1 MAGELLRFEW
11 RFQTRQAAF
20 FVAVAVFLAMAFV
33 FVGTGYG
40 PDNAHINSPA
50 SVMQSLGFLSL
61 FSIFVLSA
69 FCANAAL
76 RDSEHRMEAL
86 VHATPVSK
94 LTYLSVRLAGAL
106 LAALAVFSVT
116 ALGLMLAP
124 WVLDVDPER
133 RGGWEFFRYAWAL
146 TVMVLPNLLFA
157 ASLLFA
163 VATLTRSALATYVSA
178 VFLYALYF
186 VGALLGNSPMM
197 AGAAPQT
204 SESLAR
210 AALLDPFGLS
220 AFFAQTRYWTEH
232 ERNTRLLGLEGAFLY
247 NRLLWL
253 GVSASVLAFVYRH
266 FAFRAASATKP
277 RSIEPEAA
285 VAGGP
290 PYRPVEITRGEGAR
304 FRAALVSTLKVEARA
319 MLKSRA
325 FLALLALWVFV
336 IGMEVAASATQAE
349 YGTRLLPTTGL
360 LMQSLQQPLFLFG
373 SLCLVYFGAELA
385 WRERGVRLSELLD
398 ATPAP
403 STVFYLSKL
412 AVLAAQVLVLTAT
425 AVGVAVLFQLS
436 RGHRDL
442 EPALYLSLLYF
453 SGLPL
458 LLFAVAV
465 LWLQTLSPHRYVG
478 MFLGLL
484 LALVMRQGG
493 LVGLEHGL
501 LRYASGPPLRYS
513 DMNAFG
519 AGVHAFNAYMLYW
532 SALAGVLG
540 LLTGG
545 LWRRGVSPPL
555 RARIK
560 ALPQVLGRGGMTA
573 VAACLG
579 LFVLVGGFI
588 FHDTCVLN
596 RYETRDQLADWK
608 ADYEKAY
615 QRYESIPQP
624 SIVAVKARV
633 DLYPDEARYHAAG
646 HYVLENRTQAPIQR
660 VWLSVRRDARDATL
674 TLPGA
679 RRLQHDSRF
688 GMSEFE
694 LAVPL
699 APGARSEL
707 TFTLDMARRGI
718 REGAHD
724 TSIAANG
731 SFISNQE
738 AFPAIG
744 YRKGYELRDTRAR
757 RQRGLPEAPPVE
769 AAAEGDLGLAEG
781 GAGQRTWT
789 TLDLTVST
797 PEDQLAVAPGELR
810 QTWNEEGR
818 RVFRYVM
825 ERPMLNWFAFVS
837 ARYAVKKTRH
847 QGVDVE
853 VYYHPTHVHNV
864 ERMLHAATRSLE
876 VLEAQ
881 LGPYPH
887 RQLRIVEV
895 PSTWGFGALAL
906 SNTIYHPEH
915 RGFLTA
921 PGGQDTVDLITRRI
935 AHEVAHQ
942 WWGHQVDPVSG
953 PGGLLITESLAKY
966 AEQRVLKA
974 LHGEAQVH
982 QVLAFDLDRYL
993 RGRAEEDG
1001 EEPPLL
1007 QTKDQSYLYYG
1018 KGAVVM
1024 HALADLLGEA
1034 TLDRALRQFVQRHAH
1049 PAPQP
1054 TASDLLAR
1062 LHDVATESARPLV
1075 NQWLTEVVLYD
1086 LKVESAACE
1095 PLPDGRYRITARI
1108 SAAKHARRNGQDVSL
1123 PLDER
1128 LDVAVFAGPSESIQS
1143 TVKHRFTG
1151 GLTEISLTV
1160 DQPPASI
1167 SVDPFLRRVSLERS
1181 HTHLKLEQPCASPQV
1196 STDLAPARET

>member
-20 FVAVAVFLAMAFV
+20 FVAVAAFLGMAFV

-61 FSIFVLSA
+61 FSSFVLSA

-86 VHATPVSK
+86 VYATPISK

-106 LAALAVFSVT
+106 LAALAVFTVA

-133 RGGWEFFRYAWAL
+133 RASWEVLRYAWAL

-163 VATLTRSALATYVSA
+163 VATLTRSALATYVGA

-186 VGALLGNSPMM
+186 VGALLGDSPLM

-204 SESLAR
+204 SEAVAR

-232 ERNTRLLGLEGAFLY
+232 ERNTRLLGLEGAFLH

-253 GVSASVLAFVYRH
+253 GVSAGVLAFVHQR
-266 FAFRAASATKP
+266 FAFRAASGAKP
-277 RSIEPEAA
+277 RRIQPEAA
-285 VAGGP
+285 APGRV
-290 PYRPVEITRGEGAR
+290 PYRPVAADRDEGTR
-304 FRAALVSTLKVEARA
+304 FRAALGSTLKVEAGSI
-319 MLKSRA
+319 LTSRA
-325 FLALLALWVFV
+325 FLALMALWVFV
-336 IGMEVAASATQAE
+336 LGMEVAASATQAE

-360 LMQSLQQPLFLFG
+360 LLQAIHPPLLLFG
-373 SLCLVYFGAELA
+373 SLCLVYFGAELV
-385 WRERGVRLSELLD
+385 WRERVVRLSDLLD
-398 ATPAP
+398 ATPA
-403 STVFYLSKL
+403 SSAVFYLSKL
-412 AVLAAQVLVLTAT
+412 AVLGLQVLALTAS
-425 AVGVAVLFQLS
+425 AVGIAVLFQLT
-436 RGHRDL
+436 RGYRHL
-442 EPALYLSLLYF
+442 EPELYLSLLYF
-453 SGLPL
+453 TGLPL

-484 LALVMRQGG
+484 LALAMRQGG

-513 DMNAFG
+513 DMNGFG
-519 AGVHAFNAYMLYW
+519 AGVHGFNAYMVYW
-532 SALAGVLG
+532 SALAGALG
-540 LLTGG
+540 LLTCG

-555 RARIK
+555 RARFA
-560 ALPQVLGRGGMTA
+560 ALPREWGRRGVTA
-573 VAACLG
+573 VAACLT
-579 LFVLVGGFI
+579 LFVLAGGFI
-588 FHDTCVLN
+588 FHGTNVLN
-596 RYETRDQLADWK
+596 RYETRAQVADWK

-615 QRYESIPQP
+615 QRHESLPQP

-633 DLYPDEARYHAAG
+633 DLYPEEARYRATG
-646 HYVLENRTQAPIQR
+646 SYVLENRTRAPIPR
-660 VWLSVRRDARDATL
+660 VWLSVRRDARHATL
-674 TLPGA
+674 ALPGA
-679 RRLQHDSRF
+679 RQVHHDSRF
-688 GMSEFE
+688 GMAAFE
-694 LAVPL
+694 LDTPL
-699 APGARSEL
+699 PPGAKTEL
-707 TFTLDMARRGI
+707 TFALELARRGI
-718 REGAHD
+718 PDEARD

-731 SFISNQE
+731 SFISNLE

-744 YRKGYELRDTRAR
+744 YRKSYELVDERERL
-757 RQRGLPEAPPVE
+757 QRGLPETPRVE
-769 AAAEGDLGLAEG
+769 AEAEGDLGLAEG
-781 GAGQRTWT
+781 GGGQRTWT
-789 TLDLTVST
+789 TLDLTLST
-797 PEDQLAVAPGELR
+797 ADTQLAVAPGELR
-810 QTWNEEGR
+810 QTWHEGDR

-825 ERPMLNWFAFVS
+825 ARPMLNWFAIVS
-837 ARYAVKKTRH
+837 ARYAVRKARH

-853 VYYHPTHVHNV
+853 VYYHPGHAHNV
-864 ERMLHAATRSLE
+864 ERMLRAATRSLD
-876 VLEAQ
+876 LLGAQ

-895 PSTWGFGALAL
+895 PATWGFGALAL
-906 SNTIYHPEH
+906 SNTLYTPEH

-921 PGGQDTVDLITRRI
+921 PGEQGTVDLITRRI

-966 AEQRVLKA
+966 AEQRVLRA
-974 LHGEAQVH
+974 THGEAQVR

-1007 QTKDQSYLYYG
+1007 QTRDEPYLYYG

-1024 HALADLLGEA
+1024 RALEDLLGEA
-1034 TLDRALRQFVQRHAH
+1034 ALDRALRELVQRHAH
-1049 PAPQP
+1049 PKPQP
-1054 TASDLLAR
+1054 TARDLLAL
-1062 LHDVATESARPLV
+1062 LHDETTEATRPLV
-1075 NQWLTEVVLYD
+1075 DQWLTEVVLYD

-1095 PLPDGRYRITARI
+1095 PLADGRYRVTARM
-1108 SAAKHARRNGQDVSL
+1108 SASKHARRNGQDVPL
-1123 PLDER
+1123 PLDES
-1128 LDVAVFAGPSESIQS
+1128 LDVAVFTGPPDASGDAPLYA
-1143 TVKHRFTG
+1143 TKHRFTD

-1160 DQPPASI
+1160 DERPSYI
-1167 SVDPFLRRVSLERS
+1167 SVDPFLRRVSLERAG
-1181 HTHLKLEQPCASPQV
+1181 TLWKL
-1196 STDLAPARET
+1196 

>member
-1 MAGELLRFEW
+1 MVRELLRFEW
-11 RFQTRQAAF
+11 RLQTRQAAF
-20 FVAVAVFLAMAFV
+20 FVAVAAFLGMAFV

-61 FSIFVLSA
+61 FSLFVLSA

-86 VHATPVSK
+86 VYATPVSR
-94 LTYLSVRLAGAL
+94 LTYLSVRLTGAL
-106 LAALAVFSVT
+106 LAALAVFTVT

-133 RGGWEFFRYAWAL
+133 RGSWEVLRYGWAL

-163 VATLTRSALATYVSA
+163 VATLTRSALATYVGA

-186 VGALLGNSPMM
+186 VGALLGDSPLM

-204 SESLAR
+204 SEAVAR

-232 ERNTRLLGLEGAFLY
+232 ERNTRLLTLEGAFLY

-253 GVSASVLAFVYRH
+253 GVSAGVLALVYQR
-266 FAFRAASATKP
+266 FAFRAASGAKP
-277 RSIEPEAA
+277 RRIEPEAA
-285 VAGGP
+285 ATGSA
-290 PYRPVEITRGEGAR
+290 PYRPVEITRGEGVR
-304 FRAALVSTLKVEARA
+304 LRAALVSTLKVEARA
-319 MLKSRA
+319 TLKSRA
-325 FLALLALWVFV
+325 FLALMALWLFV
-336 IGMEVAASATQAE
+336 LGMEVAASATQAE
-349 YGTRLLPTTGL
+349 YGTRLMPTTGL
-360 LMQSLQQPLFLFG
+360 LVQALQPPLFLFG
-373 SLCLVYFGAELA
+373 ALCLVYFGAELV
-385 WRERGVRLSELLD
+385 WRERAVRLSELLD
-398 ATPAP
+398 ATPA
-403 STVFYLSKL
+403 SSAVFYLSKL
-412 AVLAAQVLVLTAT
+412 AVLTVQVLVLTAS

-458 LLFAVAV
+458 WLFAVAV

-478 MFLGLL
+478 LFLGLL
-484 LALVMRQGG
+484 LALAMRQGG

-501 LRYASGPPLRYS
+501 LRYASGPPLRHS
-513 DMNAFG
+513 DMNGFG
-519 AGVHAFNAYMLYW
+519 AGLHGFNAYMLYW

-540 LLTGG
+540 LLTWG

-555 RARIK
+555 RERLA
-560 ALPQVLGRGGMTA
+560 ALPQVWGRQGMTA

-579 LFVLVGGFI
+579 LFVLAGGSI
-588 FHDTCVLN
+588 FHDTNVLN
-596 RYETRDQLADWK
+596 RYETRAQLADWK

-615 QRYESIPQP
+615 QRYESLPQP

-633 DLYPDEARYHAAG
+633 DLYPDEARYHASG
-646 HYVLENRTQAPIQR
+646 RYVLENRTQAPIQQ
-660 VWLSVRRDARDATL
+660 VWLSVRRDVRHATL

-679 RRLQHDSRF
+679 RQVHHDSRF
-688 GMSEFE
+688 GMSALE
-694 LAVPL
+694 LDTPL
-699 APGARSEL
+699 APGASTEL
-707 TFTLDMARRGI
+707 TFALDTARRGI
-718 REGAHD
+718 REGARD
-724 TSIAANG
+724 TAIAGNG
-731 SFISNQE
+731 SFISNLE
-738 AFPAIG
+738 AFPAVG
-744 YRKGYELRDTRAR
+744 YRKGYELDDARER
-757 RQRGLPEAPPVE
+757 RQRGLPETPRVQAE
-769 AAAEGDLGLAEG
+769 AEGDLGLGEG
-781 GAGQRTWT
+781 GGGQRAWT
-789 TLDLTVST
+789 PLDLTVST
-797 PEDQLAVAPGELR
+797 SADQLAVAPGELR
-810 QTWNEEGR
+810 QTWHEEDR

-837 ARYAVKKTRH
+837 ARYAVKKERH
-847 QGVDVE
+847 RGVDVE
-853 VYYHPTHVHNV
+853 VYYHPGHAHNV
-864 ERMLHAATRSLE
+864 ERMLRAATRSLD
-876 VLEAQ
+876 VLTEQ

-906 SNTIYHPEH
+906 SNTVYAPEH

-921 PGGQDTVDLITRRI
+921 SGEQDTVDLITRRI

-974 LHGEAQVH
+974 LHGEAQVR

-993 RGRAEEDG
+993 RGRADEDG

-1007 QTKDQSYLYYG
+1007 QTKDESYLYYG

-1024 HALADLLGEA
+1024 HALEDLLGEA
-1034 TLDRALRQFVQRHAH
+1034 ALDRALRGLVQRHAH
-1049 PAPQP
+1049 PKPQP
-1054 TASDLLAR
+1054 TASDLLALLR
-1062 LHDVATESARPLV
+1062 GEATETTRPLV
-1075 NQWLTEVVLYD
+1075 DQWLTEVVLYD
-1086 LKVESAACE
+1086 LKVEFAACE
-1095 PLPDGRYRITARI
+1095 PLADGRYRVTARM
-1108 SAAKHARRNGQDVSL
+1108 SASKYARRNGQDVRL
-1123 PLDER
+1123 PMDEP
-1128 LDVAVFAGPSESIQS
+1128 LDVAVFAGPSESPS
-1143 TVKHRFTG
+1143 GDAPLYAAKHRFTDG
-1151 GLTEISLTV
+1151 ITEISLTV
-1160 DQPPASI
+1160 NQQPASI
-1167 SVDPFLRRVSLERS
+1167 GVDPFLRRVSLER
-1181 HTHLKLEQPCASPQV
+1181 TRTVWELEQP
-1196 STDLAPARET
+1196 

>member
-1 MAGELLRFEW
+1 MAGELIRFEW

-20 FVAVAVFLAMAFV
+20 LVAVAAFLGMAFV

-40 PDNAHINSPA
+40 PDNAHVNSPA

-86 VHATPVSK
+86 VYATPVSK

-116 ALGLMLAP
+116 ALGMMLAP
-124 WVLDVDPER
+124 WVLDVAPER
-133 RGGWEFFRYAWAL
+133 RGSWEVLRYAWAL
-146 TVMVLPNLLFA
+146 AVMVLPNLLFA

-163 VATLTRSALATYVSA
+163 VATLTRSALATYVGA

-186 VGALLGNSPMM
+186 VGALLGDSPLM
-197 AGAAPQT
+197 AGTAPQT
-204 SESLAR
+204 PEALAR

-232 ERNTRLLGLEGAFLY
+232 ERNTRLLHLEGAFLH

-253 GVSASVLAFVYRH
+253 GVSAGVLAFVYQR
-266 FAFRAASATKP
+266 FSFRAASGATP
-277 RSIEPEAA
+277 RSIASETAA
-285 VAGGP
+285 PGSV
-290 PYRPVEITRGEGAR
+290 PYRPVEPERDEGAR
-304 FRAALVSTLKVEARA
+304 FRAALVSTWKMETHAI
-319 MLKSRA
+319 LKSRA
-325 FLALLALWVFV
+325 FLALMALWVFV
-336 IGMEVAASATQAE
+336 LGMEVAASATQAE

-360 LMQSLQQPLFLFG
+360 LLQAIQPPLFLFG
-373 SLCLVYFGAELA
+373 SLCVVYFGAELV

-398 ATPAP
+398 ATPA
-403 STVFYLSKL
+403 SSAVFYLSKL
-412 AVLAAQVLVLTAT
+412 AVLALQVLVLTAS
-425 AVGVAVLFQLS
+425 AVGIAVLYQLS
-436 RGHRDL
+436 RGHRPL

-484 LALVMRQGG
+484 LALAMRQGG

-513 DMNAFG
+513 DMNGFG
-519 AGVHAFNAYMLYW
+519 ASVHGFNAYMVYW

-540 LLTGG
+540 LLTCG

-555 RARIK
+555 RARLA
-560 ALPQVLGRGGMTA
+560 ALPQVWGRRGQTA
-573 VAACLG
+573 VTACLA
-579 LFVLVGGFI
+579 LFVLAGGFI
-588 FHDTCVLN
+588 FHGTNVLN
-596 RYETRDQLADWK
+596 RYETRAQLADWK

-615 QRYESIPQP
+615 QRYESFPQP

-633 DLYPDEARYHAAG
+633 DLYPEEARYHATG
-646 HYVLENRTQAPIQR
+646 RYVLENRTQAPIQR
-660 VWLSVRRDARDATL
+660 VWLSVRRDVRHATL
-674 TLPGA
+674 SLQGA
-679 RRLQHDSRF
+679 RQVHHDSRF
-688 GMSEFE
+688 GMSAFE
-694 LAVPL
+694 LDTPL
-699 APGARSEL
+699 PPGAKTGLAFSIE
-707 TFTLDMARRGI
+707 TERRGI
-718 REGAHD
+718 REGARD
-724 TSIAANG
+724 TSIAGNG

-744 YRKGYELRDTRAR
+744 YRKGYELDDARER
-757 RQRGLPEAPPVE
+757 RQRGLPETPRVE
-769 AAAEGDLGLAEG
+769 AEAAGDLGLAEG
-781 GAGQRTWT
+781 GGGQRAWT

-797 PEDQLAVAPGELR
+797 PDTQLAVAPGELR
-810 QTWNEEGR
+810 QTWNEEDR

-825 ERPMLNWFAFVS
+825 ERPMLNWFALVS
-837 ARYAVKKTRH
+837 ARYAVKKEKHR
-847 QGVDVE
+847 GVDVE
-853 VYYHPTHVHNV
+853 VYYHPGHAHNV
-864 ERMLHAATRSLE
+864 ERMLRAATRSLE
-876 VLEAQ
+876 VLEEQ
-881 LGPYPH
+881 LGRYPH

-906 SNTIYHPEH
+906 SNTIYYPEH

-921 PGGQDTVDLITRRI
+921 SGEQDTVDLITRRI

-974 LHGEAQVH
+974 LHGEAQVR

-993 RGRAEEDG
+993 RGRAEEHG

-1007 QTKDQSYLYYG
+1007 QTKDEPYLYYG

-1034 TLDRALRQFVQRHAH
+1034 ALDRALRKLVQQHAH
-1049 PAPQP
+1049 PKPQP
-1054 TASDLLAR
+1054 TASDLLAL
-1062 LHDVATESARPLV
+1062 LHEEATEEARPLV
-1075 NQWLTEVVLYD
+1075 DQWLTQVVLYE
-1086 LKVESAACE
+1086 LKVESAAVE
-1095 PLPDGRYRITARI
+1095 PLADGRYRVTARI
-1108 SAAKHARRNGQDVSL
+1108 SASKHARQNGQDVPL
-1123 PLDER
+1123 PMNES
-1128 LDVAVFAGPSESIQS
+1128 LDVAVLSQDA
-1143 TVKHRFTG
+1143 TLYAAKHRFTG
-1151 GLTEISLTV
+1151 GITEVSLTV
-1160 DQPPASI
+1160 DQRPVSI
-1167 SVDPFLRRVSLERS
+1167 GVDPFLRRVSLER
-1181 HTHLKLEQPCASPQV
+1181 TGTVWKLEQP
-1196 STDLAPARET
+1196 

>member
-20 FVAVAVFLAMAFV
+20 LVAVAAFLGMAFV

-61 FSIFVLSA
+61 FSSFVLSA
-69 FCANAAL
+69 SCANAAL

-86 VHATPVSK
+86 VYATPISK

-106 LAALAVFSVT
+106 LAALAVFTVA

-133 RGGWEFFRYAWAL
+133 RASWEVLRYAWAL
-146 TVMVLPNLLFA
+146 AVMVLPNLLFA

-163 VATLTRSALATYVSA
+163 VATLTRSALATYVGA

-186 VGALLGNSPMM
+186 VGALLGDSPLM

-204 SESLAR
+204 PEAVAR

-232 ERNTRLLGLEGAFLY
+232 ERNTRLLGLEGAFLH

-253 GVSASVLAFVYRH
+253 GVSAGVLAFVYQR
-266 FAFRAASATKP
+266 FAFRAASGAKP
-277 RSIEPEAA
+277 RRIEPEAA
-285 VAGGP
+285 APGRV
-290 PYRPVEITRGEGAR
+290 PYRPVEGDRDEGTR
-304 FRAALVSTLKVEARA
+304 FRAALVSTLKVEAGA
-319 MLKSRA
+319 ILKGRA
-325 FLALLALWVFV
+325 FLALMALWVFV
-336 IGMEVAASATQAE
+336 LGMEVAASATQAE

-360 LMQSLQQPLFLFG
+360 LLQAIHPPLFLFG
-373 SLCLVYFGAELA
+373 ALCLVYFGAELV
-385 WRERGVRLSELLD
+385 WRERVVRLSDLLD
-398 ATPAP
+398 ATPA
-403 STVFYLSKL
+403 SSAVFYLSKL
-412 AVLAAQVLVLTAT
+412 AVLGLQVLALTGS
-425 AVGVAVLFQLS
+425 AVGIAVLFQLS
-436 RGHRDL
+436 RGYRHL
-442 EPALYLSLLYF
+442 EPELYLSLLYF
-453 SGLPL
+453 AGLPL

-484 LALVMRQGG
+484 LALAMRQGG

-513 DMNAFG
+513 DMNGLG
-519 AGVHAFNAYMLYW
+519 AGVHGFNAYMVYW

-540 LLTGG
+540 LLTCG

-555 RARIK
+555 RARFA
-560 ALPQVLGRGGMTA
+560 ALPRVWGRRGVTA

-579 LFVLVGGFI
+579 LFVLAGGFI
-588 FHDTCVLN
+588 FHGTNVLN
-596 RYETRDQLADWK
+596 RYETRAQLADWK

-615 QRYESIPQP
+615 QRHESLPQP

-633 DLYPDEARYHAAG
+633 DLYPEEARYRTTG
-646 HYVLENRTQAPIQR
+646 SYVLENRTRAPIQR
-660 VWLSVRRDARDATL
+660 VWLSVRRDVHHATL
-674 TLPGA
+674 ALPGA
-679 RRLQHDSRF
+679 RQVHHDSRF
-688 GMSEFE
+688 GMAAFE
-694 LAVPL
+694 LDTPL
-699 APGARSEL
+699 PPGAKTEL
-707 TFTLDMARRGI
+707 TFALELARRGI
-718 REGAHD
+718 RDGARD

-731 SFISNQE
+731 SFISNLE

-744 YRKGYELRDTRAR
+744 YRKGYELVDARER
-757 RQRGLPEAPPVE
+757 RQRGLPETPRVE
-769 AAAEGDLGLAEG
+769 AEAEGDLGLAEG
-781 GAGQRTWT
+781 GGGQRTWT

-797 PEDQLAVAPGELR
+797 SDTQLAVAPGALR
-810 QTWNEEGR
+810 QTWHEGDR

-825 ERPMLNWFAFVS
+825 ERPMLNWFAIVS
-837 ARYAVKKTRH
+837 ARYAVRKARH
-847 QGVDVE
+847 LGVDVE
-853 VYYHPTHVHNV
+853 VYYHPGHAHNV
-864 ERMLHAATRSLE
+864 ERMLRAATRSLD
-876 VLEAQ
+876 LLGAQ

-887 RQLRIVEV
+887 PQLRIVEV
-895 PSTWGFGALAL
+895 PATWGFGALAL
-906 SNTIYHPEH
+906 SNTIYYPEH

-921 PGGQDTVDLITRRI
+921 PGEQGTVDLITRRI

-974 LHGEAQVH
+974 LHGEAQVR

-1007 QTKDQSYLYYG
+1007 QTRDEPYLYYG

-1024 HALADLLGEA
+1024 RALEDLLGEA
-1034 TLDRALRQFVQRHAH
+1034 ALDRALRELVQRHAH
-1049 PAPQP
+1049 PRPQP
-1054 TASDLLAR
+1054 TARDLLAL
-1062 LHDVATESARPLV
+1062 LHDETTEATRPLV
-1075 NQWLTEVVLYD
+1075 DQWLTEVVLYD
-1086 LKVESAACE
+1086 LKVESATCE
-1095 PLPDGRYRITARI
+1095 PLADGRYRVTARM
-1108 SAAKHARRNGQDVSL
+1108 SASKHARRNGQGVPL
-1123 PLDER
+1123 PLDES
-1128 LDVAVFAGPSESIQS
+1128 LDVAVFAGPPDASSDDAPLYAA
-1143 TVKHRFTG
+1143 KHRFTDG
-1151 GLTEISLTV
+1151 ITEVSLTV
-1160 DQPPASI
+1160 DERPAYI
-1167 SVDPFLRRVSLERS
+1167 SVDPFLRRISRERAG
-1181 HTHLKLEQPCASPQV
+1181 TRWKLKQP
-1196 STDLAPARET
+1196 